1 MKEVIEEGKPKNAGK
16 SDEIDLIELFR
27 KIWDR
32 RKTIY
37 KSIGV
42 CFLLGLFIVVLSPR
56 EYKSEVILLVES
68 SSSSGMNS
76 ILQQFGGLAGLS
88 GLGSVSGKEALTPA
102 LYPDITKSTPFLLE
116 MLDAKLTD
124 SKHDSTLFVENF
136 LDRHTRQSL
145 GRVLTSYTIGLPGKL
160 FKLVKGKPKT
170 HVIEKADSITGPL
183 KLTGRQNRFVGDLSK
198 RIETKEGESPNT
210 LLISVEMQDPQL
222 AAQLAE
228 AVAEKLKAYIIE
240 YRIQKA
246 KTDLQFVE
254 ESYEQAK
261 ERYIRAQQAL
271 AAFKDRNM
279 NIVTASAQI
288 TEQNLQSDY
297 TIAFNLYNTLAQ
309 QREQA
314 RLSVQ
319 EKTPVFKVLEPAK
332 VPLGKSKPR
341 TNLVLVAMVFLGTIV
356 GVMIILGKLL
366 FQSFNFQK

>member
-1 MKEVIEEGKPKNAGK
+1 MKEVTEEGKLKNAGK
-16 SDEIDLIELFR
+16 SDEIDLIELFH
-27 KIWDR
+27 KIWNR

-42 CFLLGLFIVVLSPR
+42 CFLLGLFIVILSPR

-76 ILQQFGGLAGLS
+76 LLQQFGGLAGLS
-88 GLGSVSGKEALTPA
+88 GLGSVTGKEALTPA

-116 MLDAKLTD
+116 MLKIKLTD
-124 SKHDSTLFVENF
+124 SRHDSTLCVQNF

-145 GRVLTSYTIGLPGKL
+145 GRVLTGYTIGLPGK
-160 FKLVKGKPKT
+160 FFRLVKGKPKT
-170 HVIEKADSITGPL
+170 NVGENADTITGPL
-183 KLTGRQNRFVGDLSK
+183 KLTSRQSRLVGDLSK
-198 RIETKEGESPNT
+198 RIVTKEGESPNT

-222 AAQLAE
+222 AGQLAE
-228 AVAEKLKAYIIE
+228 AVADKLKTYIIE

-254 ESYEQAK
+254 QSYQQAK
-261 ERYIRAQQAL
+261 ERYIQAQQAL
-271 AAFKDRNM
+271 AVFKDRNM
-279 NIVTASAQI
+279 NISTASAQI
-288 TEQNLQSDY
+288 KEQNLQSDY
-297 TIAFNLYNTLAQ
+297 TIAFNLFNTLAQ

-341 TNLVLVAMVFLGTIV
+341 TNLVLIAMVFLGVIV
-356 GVMIILGKLL
+356 GVMTILGKLL
-366 FQSFNFQK
+366 CQNFNFHK

>member
-1 MKEVIEEGKPKNAGK
+1 MKEEIEEGKPKNAGK

-42 CFLLGLFIVVLSPR
+42 CFLLGLFIVILSPR

-68 SSSSGMNS
+68 SSSTGMNS
-76 ILQQFGGLAGLS
+76 LLQQFGGLAGLS

-116 MLDAKLTD
+116 MMNTRLTD
-124 SKHDSTLFVENF
+124 SRFDSTLCVENF

-145 GRVLTSYTIGLPGKL
+145 GRVLTGYTIGLPGKL
-160 FKLVKGKPKT
+160 FRLVKRKPKT
-170 HVIEKADSITGPL
+170 IVIENADSITGPL
-183 KLTGRQNRFVGDLSK
+183 KLTSRQSRFVGDLSK

-228 AVAEKLKAYIIE
+228 AVAEKLKAYIVE

-254 ESYEQAK
+254 ESYQQAK
-261 ERYIRAQQAL
+261 ERYVCAQQAL

-341 TNLVLVAMVFLGTIV
+341 TNLILVAMFLLGGFMGIAIIV
-356 GVMIILGKLL
+356 GKLVYQNL
-366 FQSFNFQK
+366 RFS